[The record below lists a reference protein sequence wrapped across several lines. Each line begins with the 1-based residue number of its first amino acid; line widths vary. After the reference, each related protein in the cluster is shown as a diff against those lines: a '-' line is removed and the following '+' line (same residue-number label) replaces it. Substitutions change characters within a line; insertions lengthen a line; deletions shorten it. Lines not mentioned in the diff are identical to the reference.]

1 MVWLIRFG
9 LVKQYIRKT
18 FKMKK
23 QVSSQNV
30 LPFSIAISCAKVCG
44 GENGGS
50 GGGKVYKLTL
60 VIRLGSKPKLI
71 NNTFSFC
78 FSNYPSPMTWFKKLD
93 LVFVWFGWFGLVWQI
108 WFGWLIWFG

>member
-23 QVSSQNV
+23 QVSSRNV
-30 LPFSIAISCAKVCG
+30 LPFSMAISCAKVCG

-50 GGGKVYKLTL
+50 GGGKVCKLTL

-71 NNTFSFC
+71 NIVEILN
-78 FSNYPSPMTWFKKLD
+78 
-93 LVFVWFGWFGLVWQI
+93 Q
-108 WFGWLIWFG
+108 